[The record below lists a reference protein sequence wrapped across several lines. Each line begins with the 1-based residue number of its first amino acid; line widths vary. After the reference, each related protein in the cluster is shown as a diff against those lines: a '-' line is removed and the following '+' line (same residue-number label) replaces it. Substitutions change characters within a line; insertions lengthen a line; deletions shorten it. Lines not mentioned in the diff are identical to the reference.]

1 MEKTEAIVLH
11 CCKYGDNKIFVNTFT
26 RSNGRMTFAAVIPS
40 SKNKASALPYCQPL
54 FINEIEYSGSNRAEM
69 RRASRIAPSVT
80 FSTIPFS
87 MAKTSVAMFL
97 AEMLSRVLSLSEEN
111 EKIYDFIATSLK
123 ILDQPEFSGL
133 NFHIKFLVQLAKY
146 LGFYPG
152 NRYSDSKP
160 SFDIAKS
167 MFVEDSAASIHQI
180 RPPYGQIFS
189 RIIDTDFLGC
199 EEMEL
204 SGAGRSYL
212 LEKIIEYYAY
222 RFDNMA
228 NIRSLEVLKSVF
240 HQ

>member
-1 MEKTEAIVLH
+1 MLENKVYSFSELRTILTEEKNEFNP
-11 CCKYGDNKIFVNTFT
+11 KYGKGYSSGTEENQNEKAVKDMTKEASKMGKTDTDTAAKEPDNIQYHRGTTLEYNY
-26 RSNGRMTFAAVIPS
+26 N
-40 SKNKASALPYCQPL
+40 
-54 FINEIEYSGSNRAEM
+54 NEHDSEGFKQYKERVKKE
-69 RRASRIAPSVT
+69 VC
-80 FSTIPFS
+80 
-87 MAKTSVAMFL
+87 TSD
-97 AEMLSRVLSLSEEN
+97 EN